1 MAIEYWSSAKDT
13 AALYGELK
21 QMDLLEH
28 VAEIEAFGYTV
39 LPPETVGPADQHEEA
54 KEAVLRIAC
63 ERKDCSRDELESVFS
78 DGQELLVDY
87 TYIPEPATLLLL
99 GLGDLMLRRKK

>member
-39 LPPETVGPADQHEEA
+39 LPPETVGPAD
-54 KEAVLRIAC
+54 
-63 ERKDCSRDELESVFS
+63 
-78 DGQELLVDY
+78 
-87 TYIPEPATLLLL
+87 
-99 GLGDLMLRRKK
+99 